1 MNQSWRRIMCKRLLT
16 FLALSAALGVAGPA
30 SAVVCYTVLQK
41 DDTVIYRGYEPPVD
55 LSMTPAG
62 IAARDAMQRRGQY
75 LMIAYPD
82 DCLLVS
88 PSRWSSAG
96 YTPATVDDIVSGMR
110 PFASGAPSGIPTS
123 YSGTPTARTAPAPAA
138 ARSGST
144 GMRSGY

>member
-1 MNQSWRRIMCKRLLT
+1 MCKRLVTL
-16 FLALSAALGVAGPA
+16 LALSAAAAVAGPA

-41 DDTVIYRGYEPPVD
+41 DETVIYRGYEPPVD
-55 LSMTPAG
+55 MSMNPAA
-62 IAARDAMQRRGQY
+62 IAARDAMRRRGEY
-75 LMIAYPD
+75 LMVAYPD

-96 YTPATVDDIVSGMR
+96 YTPASVDEIVSGMR
-110 PFASGAPSGIPTS
+110 AFASGAPSGIPTS
-123 YSGTPTARTAPAPAA
+123 YSGNPGQTSRAAPAPA